1 MKQEKKYKKLSLLIH
16 PDKNPD
22 NREKAERAFDAV
34 KKAIATVEDPD
45 ELSRCRDVYT
55 EAKAR
60 LAIIVSEKK
69 RKLRKENKN
78 DHVEEDTPAG
88 YASALWIT
96 ATKVFA
102 DREKKR
108 KMLEERAN
116 EEKRRLAE
124 EMQTTTEKRKLE
136 EEFKKNYEETRDER
150 RGSWREFVKKKER
163 KLESYRGANFKPPV
177 VKLETSKDPKKVQ

>member
-1 MKQEKKYKKLSLLIH
+1 
-16 PDKNPD
+16 
-22 NREKAERAFDAV
+22 
-34 KKAIATVEDPD
+34 
-45 ELSRCRDVYT
+45 
-55 EAKAR
+55 
-60 LAIIVSEKK
+60 
-69 RKLRKENKN
+69 
-78 DHVEEDTPAG
+78 
-88 YASALWIT
+88 
-96 ATKVFA
+96 
-102 DREKKR
+102 
-108 KMLEERAN
+108 MLEERAN